1 MLFSFTSVFSKL
13 ASQQFN
19 KHGLFSAGMIGFSFL
34 MLLNCFVYA
43 IAWQKVI
50 KKFDLNVAY
59 ANRTV
64 YLIWSQIWAVFI
76 FHESLTVTNMIGLLV
91 VFIGVLVVQK
101 YMWLLFIGT
110 FFSAF
115 SQLLLKQSANKT
127 YKNPIFEYLNW
138 RVILSYGIFA
148 AVLFLNTYAYTK
160 VDMKYGAVIDTFT
173 YVFVMVLSYFILKEK
188 FTKEKLI
195 GNLIIM
201 SGVFIY
207 TLPF

>member
-1 MLFSFTSVFSKL
+1 
-13 ASQQFN
+13 
-19 KHGLFSAGMIGFSFL
+19 

-101 YMWLLFIGT
+101 Y
-110 FFSAF
+110 
-115 SQLLLKQSANKT
+115 
-127 YKNPIFEYLNW
+127 E
-138 RVILSYGIFA
+138 
-148 AVLFLNTYAYTK
+148 
-160 VDMKYGAVIDTFT
+160 
-173 YVFVMVLSYFILKEK
+173 
-188 FTKEKLI
+188 
-195 GNLIIM
+195 
-201 SGVFIY
+201 
-207 TLPF
+207 

>member
-1 MLFSFTSVFSKL
+1 MEKLKDYILLHLNIMLFSFTSVFSKL

-19 KHGLFSAGMIGFSFL
+19 KHGLFSAG

-101 YMWLLFIGT
+101 Y
-110 FFSAF
+110 
-115 SQLLLKQSANKT
+115 
-127 YKNPIFEYLNW
+127 E
-138 RVILSYGIFA
+138 
-148 AVLFLNTYAYTK
+148 
-160 VDMKYGAVIDTFT
+160 
-173 YVFVMVLSYFILKEK
+173 
-188 FTKEKLI
+188 
-195 GNLIIM
+195 
-201 SGVFIY
+201 
-207 TLPF
+207 

>member
-1 MLFSFTSVFSKL
+1 MEKLKDYILLHLNIMLFSFTSVFSKL

-19 KHGLFSAGMIGFSFL
+19 KHGLFAAGMIGFSFL

-76 FHESLTVTNMIGLLV
+76 FHESLTVTIMIGLLV

-101 YMWLLFIGT
+101 Y
-110 FFSAF
+110 
-115 SQLLLKQSANKT
+115 
-127 YKNPIFEYLNW
+127 E
-138 RVILSYGIFA
+138 
-148 AVLFLNTYAYTK
+148 
-160 VDMKYGAVIDTFT
+160 
-173 YVFVMVLSYFILKEK
+173 
-188 FTKEKLI
+188 
-195 GNLIIM
+195 
-201 SGVFIY
+201 
-207 TLPF
+207 

>member
-1 MLFSFTSVFSKL
+1 MEKLKDYILLHLNIMLFSFTSVFSKL

-19 KHGLFSAGMIGFSFL
+19 KHGLLSAGMIGFSFL

-101 YMWLLFIGT
+101 Y
-110 FFSAF
+110 
-115 SQLLLKQSANKT
+115 
-127 YKNPIFEYLNW
+127 E
-138 RVILSYGIFA
+138 
-148 AVLFLNTYAYTK
+148 
-160 VDMKYGAVIDTFT
+160 
-173 YVFVMVLSYFILKEK
+173 
-188 FTKEKLI
+188 
-195 GNLIIM
+195 
-201 SGVFIY
+201 
-207 TLPF
+207 

>member
-1 MLFSFTSVFSKL
+1 MEKLKDYILLHLNIMLFSFTSVFSKL
-13 ASQQFN
+13 ASQHFN
-19 KHGLFSAGMIGFSFL
+19 NHGLFSAGMIGFSFL

-101 YMWLLFIGT
+101 Y
-110 FFSAF
+110 
-115 SQLLLKQSANKT
+115 
-127 YKNPIFEYLNW
+127 E
-138 RVILSYGIFA
+138 
-148 AVLFLNTYAYTK
+148 
-160 VDMKYGAVIDTFT
+160 
-173 YVFVMVLSYFILKEK
+173 
-188 FTKEKLI
+188 
-195 GNLIIM
+195 
-201 SGVFIY
+201 
-207 TLPF
+207 

>member
-1 MLFSFTSVFSKL
+1 M
-13 ASQQFN
+13 
-19 KHGLFSAGMIGFSFL
+19 

-101 YMWLLFIGT
+101 Y
-110 FFSAF
+110 
-115 SQLLLKQSANKT
+115 
-127 YKNPIFEYLNW
+127 E
-138 RVILSYGIFA
+138 
-148 AVLFLNTYAYTK
+148 
-160 VDMKYGAVIDTFT
+160 
-173 YVFVMVLSYFILKEK
+173 
-188 FTKEKLI
+188 
-195 GNLIIM
+195 
-201 SGVFIY
+201 
-207 TLPF
+207 

>member
-1 MLFSFTSVFSKL
+1 M
-13 ASQQFN
+13 N
-19 KHGLFSAGMIGFSFL
+19 
-34 MLLNCFVYA
+34 N
-43 IAWQKVI
+43 
-50 KKFDLNVAY
+50 
-59 ANRTV
+59 
-64 YLIWSQIWAVFI
+64 
-76 FHESLTVTNMIGLLV
+76 
-91 VFIGVLVVQK
+91 

-195 GNLIIM
+195 GNLIPCRFNLLKKKPIM
-201 SGVFIY
+201 RCINIRNGFIETEY
-207 TLPF
+207 KRVEQIVDLAKCSTLLKFLPVEVIKNCFNNIFFIRL